1 MLNFLNKLKHIVYLI
16 VLCIFTLNLPLV
28 QTLKNLKRF
37 FKRNKDVYSCFTG
50 QNGPGVWCIFAVVP
64 KGFLWPARH
73 FKSREG
79 TGGEVKK

>member
-50 QNGPGVWCIFAVVP
+50 QNGPGVLVYFCCLAQGVSLASPPF
-64 KGFLWPARH
+64 
-73 FKSREG
+73 
-79 TGGEVKK
+79 